1 MSVIFETW
9 LTVMNFSIFSYFAH
23 IIPIV
28 YLYQNH
34 IKLVTA
40 LYFFLNR
47 GKVEKHQI
55 GAISRMKLVKIKHFL
70 RART

>member
-47 GKVEKHQI
+47 GKVEKH
-55 GAISRMKLVKIKHFL
+55 
-70 RART
+70 